1 MKKNSIELKIYKAIF
16 YMLLI
21 ATVVVI
27 GIIVYKYGSNLKN
40 EKESQE
46 AVAAFSNI
54 DFSKNEE
61 ESGSQIQLEY
71 KGYKVIG
78 IVKIPKI
85 NVEYPILEIG
95 DIDPENAKQPMK
107 LSIIKYWGEYVN
119 DYGNLSIAGHNNK
132 DGTMF
137 GKTKKL
143 EIGDIVELTDLTGQT
158 IQYSIYDIFVTD
170 PNDVS
175 ILLPKDEV
183 IREVTLITCTNG
195 NKQRLILKA
204 KEI

>member
-1 MKKNSIELKIYKAIF
+1 MKQNNIKLKIYKTIF

-21 ATVVVI
+21 VAIVVI
-27 GIIVYKYGSNLKN
+27 GMIIYKYGSNQIN

-46 AVAAFSNI
+46 VVEAFSNI
-54 DFSKNEE
+54 DFSQNEE
-61 ESGSQIQLEY
+61 KSESQNQLYY
-71 KGYKVIG
+71 KGYKVLG
-78 IVKIPKI
+78 IIKIPKI
-85 NVEYPILEIG
+85 NIEYPIIEIG
-95 DIDPENAKQPMK
+95 DIDPESAKKPMK
-107 LSIIKYWGEYVN
+107 LSIIKYWGENVN

-143 EIGDIVELTDLTGQT
+143 QIGDIVELTDLYGQT

-175 ILLPKDEV
+175 ILLPKDEL

>member
-1 MKKNSIELKIYKAIF
+1 MELKIYKTIF
-16 YMLLI
+16 CVLLI
-21 ATVVVI
+21 IA
-27 GIIVYKYGSNLKN
+27 IILLGAIIYKYGSNQIN

-46 AVAAFSNI
+46 VVEAFSKI
-54 DFSKNEE
+54 DFSQVEENEE
-61 ESGSQIQLEY
+61 NQIELEY
-71 KGYKVIG
+71 KGYKIIG

-85 NVEYPILEIG
+85 EIEYPILEIG
-95 DIDPENAKQPMK
+95 DIDPESAKIPMK
-107 LSIIKYWGEYVN
+107 LSIIKYWGENVN
-119 DYGNLSIAGHNNK
+119 DYGNLSIAGHNNY

-143 EIGDIVELTDLTGQT
+143 QIGDIVEMTDLTGQT
-158 IQYSIYDIFVTD
+158 ITYSIYDIFVTD

-175 ILLPKDEV
+175 ILLPKEEK

-195 NKQRLILKA
+195 NKERLILKA

>member
-1 MKKNSIELKIYKAIF
+1 MKKNNLELRIYKIIF

-21 ATVVVI
+21 A
-27 GIIVYKYGSNLKN
+27 IIVIIGMIIYKYGSNQKN
-40 EKESQE
+40 EKENQK
-46 AVAAFSNI
+46 VVKAFSNI
-54 DFSKNEE
+54 DFSENEE
-61 ESGSQIQLEY
+61 KLENQIQLEY

-85 NVEYPILEIG
+85 NLEYPILEIEN
-95 DIDPENAKQPMK
+95 IDPKSAEKPMK
-107 LSIIKYWGEYVN
+107 LSIIKYWGENVN

-143 EIGDIVELTDLTGQT
+143 QKGDIIELTDLKGQT

-170 PNDVS
+170 PNDVN
-175 ILLPKDEV
+175 ILLPKDEL

-195 NKQRLILKA
+195 NKERLILKA

>member
-1 MKKNSIELKIYKAIF
+1 MKKNSLELKIYKIIF
-16 YMLLI
+16 IVLLI
-21 ATVVVI
+21 AAIILLGMVI
-27 GIIVYKYGSNLKN
+27 YKYGSNQIN
-40 EKESQE
+40 EKESHE
-46 AVAAFSNI
+46 VVEAFSNI
-54 DFSKNEE
+54 DFSQIDG
-61 ESGSQIQLEY
+61 ESENQVQLDY

-78 IVKIPKI
+78 LVKIDAI
-85 NVEYPILEIG
+85 DLEYPILEIG
-95 DIDPENAKQPMK
+95 DIDPESAKAPMK
-107 LSIIKYWGEYVN
+107 LSIIKYWGENVN

-143 EIGDIVELTDLTGQT
+143 KIGDIVELTDLTGQT

-175 ILLPKDEV
+175 ILLPKDEQ

-195 NKQRLILKA
+195 NKERLILKA

>member
-1 MKKNSIELKIYKAIF
+1 MKQNNTELKIYKAIF

-21 ATVVVI
+21 AILIVV
-27 GIIVYKYGSNLKN
+27 GMIIYKYGSSQIN
-40 EKESQE
+40 ERESQE
-46 AVAAFSNI
+46 VVQAFSNI
-54 DFSKNEE
+54 DFSNIEEKSENE
-61 ESGSQIQLEY
+61 IQLEF

-85 NVEYPILEIG
+85 DIEYPILEIG
-95 DIDPENAKQPMK
+95 NIDPESAKAPMK
-107 LSIIKYWGEYVN
+107 ISIIKYWGENVN

-132 DGTMF
+132 NGTMF

-143 EIGDIVELTDLTGQT
+143 QIGDIVELTDLKGET
-158 IQYSIYDIFVTD
+158 IQYLIYDIFVTD

-175 ILLPKDEV
+175 ILLPKEEKV
-183 IREVTLITCTNG
+183 REVTLITCTNG
-195 NKQRLILKA
+195 NKQRYILKA

>member
-1 MKKNSIELKIYKAIF
+1 MKKANKQLIIYKTIL
-16 YMLLI
+16 YILLTILLI
-21 ATVVVI
+21 TVI
-27 GIIVYKYGSNLKN
+27 LIIYKYGSNQIN

-46 AVAAFSNI
+46 VIETFKNI
-54 DFSKNEE
+54 ESSKEQENQTEIE
-61 ESGSQIQLEY
+61 LEY
-71 KGYKVIG
+71 KGYKMIG

-85 NVEYPILEIG
+85 NIEYPIIEIG
-95 DIDPENAKQPMK
+95 DIDPESAKSPMK
-107 LSIIKYWGEYVN
+107 LSIIKYWGENVN

-143 EIGDIVELTDLTGQT
+143 QIGDIVELTDLKNQT

-175 ILLPKDEV
+175 ILLPKDN

-195 NKQRLILKA
+195 NKERLILKA